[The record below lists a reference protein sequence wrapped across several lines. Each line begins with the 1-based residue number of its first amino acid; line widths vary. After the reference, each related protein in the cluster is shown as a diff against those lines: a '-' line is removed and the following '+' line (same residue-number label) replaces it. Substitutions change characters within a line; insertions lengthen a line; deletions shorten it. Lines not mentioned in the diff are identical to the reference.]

1 MLDKISRVIFISVLI
16 ELCLG
21 GGGRLTA
28 FGPIS
33 LRMILFGLGIT
44 WAGFLLLK
52 GRTIPSRLWKLFF
65 LFLIILAIGILTAV
79 LNNNFLPS
87 LWEDVKPLLYF
98 LMLPFFG
105 LVIKGKEIEIA
116 GKVIKGSSMFMV
128 ALFFLFFLLINLGII
143 PFLSFYKATEKS
155 VEFFY
160 RGELSFF
167 YKGFLFFGIGA
178 LFYYFSESKNRYVFI
193 SLLVLAIII
202 SVTRGLL
209 FSLAVTFAIIYLG
222 RSAYYKIA
230 LSILIAI
237 AFVIWGNPI
246 ISSVSRWVDAT
257 KQEESATASPY
268 LFGDKD
274 YSDAGRITQLKE
286 VVDRTSFSSIFI
298 GHGFGQGIPSR
309 PVHMEI
315 SYLEIFH
322 KQGIL
327 GLVFWGVFAYRLLVL
342 YRKSPPSLLANAYFF
357 TSLFVFI
364 ESATNQYFNNPI
376 GMSILLLSLV
386 SLDKLGNQS

>member
-33 LRMILFGLGIT
+33 LRMILFGLAIT

-52 GRTIPSRLWKLFF
+52 GRTIPSQLWKLFF
-65 LFLIILAIGILTAV
+65 LFLITLAIGILTAV

-116 GKVIKGSSMFMV
+116 GKVIKGSSMFMA

-202 SVTRGLL
+202 
-209 FSLAVTFAIIYLG
+209 
-222 RSAYYKIA
+222 
-230 LSILIAI
+230 
-237 AFVIWGNPI
+237 N
-246 ISSVSRWVDAT
+246 
-257 KQEESATASPY
+257 
-268 LFGDKD
+268 
-274 YSDAGRITQLKE
+274 
-286 VVDRTSFSSIFI
+286 
-298 GHGFGQGIPSR
+298 
-309 PVHMEI
+309 
-315 SYLEIFH
+315 
-322 KQGIL
+322 
-327 GLVFWGVFAYRLLVL
+327 VFR
-342 YRKSPPSLLANAYFF
+342 
-357 TSLFVFI
+357 LFVMVF
-364 ESATNQYFNNPI
+364 
-376 GMSILLLSLV
+376 
-386 SLDKLGNQS
+386 